1 MARARIAVTG
11 KHGQLVTSL
20 IERAR
25 EHEVKI
31 IPVGR
36 PELDLAD
43 PGSAHSAL
51 AAVAPDVIVNAAAYT
66 AVDRAEQ
73 EPELA
78 LAVNGGGAG
87 AVAAAAQRLAVPL
100 VHISTDYVFDGLK
113 DRSYREEDEV
123 APLGAYGRSKRAGE
137 LAVMGNAQNF
147 VILRTAWVYSPFGAN
162 FLKTMLRLAKT
173 RGEIAVVAD
182 QRGNPTCALDV
193 ADGVI
198 GVVRNLLARPAEPRL
213 RGVFHMTAAGETT
226 WAGFAKAI
234 FAASAALGG
243 PAAEVKE
250 ISTAEY
256 PTPARRPA
264 NSRLDCSKLLAIHG
278 VALPCWNA
286 SLAACVARVLA
297 ETRSA

>member
-1 MARARIAVTG
+1 MARLRIAVTG
-11 KHGQLVTSL
+11 KQGQLVTSL

-25 EHEVKI
+25 EQEVEI

-43 PGSAHSAL
+43 SGSAHRAL
-51 AAVAPDVIVNAAAYT
+51 AAVAPEAIVNAAAYT

-78 LAVNGGGAG
+78 LAVNGAGAA

-113 DRSYREEDEV
+113 DRAYREEDAV

-137 LAVMGNAQNF
+137 LAVMEEAQNYA
-147 VILRTAWVYSPFGAN
+147 ILRTAWVYSPFGAN

-182 QRGNPTCALDV
+182 QWGNPTCALDI

-213 RGVFHMTAAGETT
+213 RGVFHMTSGGETS
-226 WAGFAKAI
+226 WAGFARAI
-234 FAASAALGG
+234 FAASSALGG
-243 PAAEVKE
+243 PAAQVKE

-278 VALPCWNA
+278 VALPEWKTA
-286 SLAACVARVLA
+286 VAPCVARVLA
-297 ETRSA
+297 EAK